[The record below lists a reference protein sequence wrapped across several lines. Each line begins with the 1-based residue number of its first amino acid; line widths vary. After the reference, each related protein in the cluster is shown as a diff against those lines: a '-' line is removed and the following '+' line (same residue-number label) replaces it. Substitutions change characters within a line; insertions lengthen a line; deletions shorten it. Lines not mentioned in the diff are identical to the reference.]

1 LGGIGEWNTG
11 NVRNMEGMFHS
22 SRFNHDIS
30 RWDTGNVRDM
40 SMMFYGSLFNGDI
53 GSWNIG
59 SLEKVESIFNNSHY
73 CRNLY
78 NWNLQ
83 RPDLDLSLYIR
94 PELLEYKFNER
105 WIDYGKT

>member
-1 LGGIGEWNTG
+1 MIKVKNKSELQEEIKE
-11 NVRNMEGMFHS
+11 S
-22 SRFNHDIS
+22 I
-30 RWDTGNVRDM
+30 
-40 SMMFYGSLFNGDI
+40 LQNGLHADLNYI
-53 GSWNIG
+53 DIG

-83 RPDLDLSLYIR
+83 RPDLKLDPYIK